1 MWTGKLIPTH
11 LNVNTLNLINLT
23 YKTKPLTS
31 TSFSFFSESEHR
43 RPDLSFWL
51 HEITGSITGRNTD
64 HSDIYEAVSSPS
76 SAASASTVSPAFPS
90 PAPSSPAPTSAP
102 ISSSSLL
109 SVPSEQVASYVV
121 PSASQINV
129 DAQEET
135 SSSFVHTPIENLGN
149 ISTEVEMSHSEKISE
164 ASPTCDAIEAA
175 FSYQST
181 RDRSS
186 SISETDCEESY
197 SPEQTSLGER
207 ADYSIPSPLSLP
219 PHGTDCASHF
229 LAMEESLKSK
239 LIVNII
245 QDEILDGSLRI
256 AHHREQRMEPKSF
269 TYANKPNFTS
279 IPNPVK
285 IFLPRHF
292 SSQSCPTFS
301 PFQTSTFS
309 PFTMHA
315 QKSPIVDGASGR
327 KHYIVTDK
335 GPGAHPS
342 PYVSSQHLSNFS
354 L

>member
-1 MWTGKLIPTH
+1 M
-11 LNVNTLNLINLT
+11 
-23 YKTKPLTS
+23 
-31 TSFSFFSESEHR
+31 
-43 RPDLSFWL
+43 
-51 HEITGSITGRNTD
+51 
-64 HSDIYEAVSSPS
+64 
-76 SAASASTVSPAFPS
+76 
-90 PAPSSPAPTSAP
+90 
-102 ISSSSLL
+102 
-109 SVPSEQVASYVV
+109 
-121 PSASQINV
+121 PSASQIHVEVQENV
-129 DAQEET
+129 AP
-135 SSSFVHTPIENLGN
+135 SFAHTAIENLSNTLTG
-149 ISTEVEMSHSEKISE
+149 VEMSRTEKTSV
-164 ASPTCDAIEAA
+164 AA
-175 FSYQST
+175 PAYDETEVAYPYESSSS

-207 ADYSIPSPLSLP
+207 AEFSIPSPLSLP
-219 PHGTDCASHF
+219 PQGTDCASHF

-256 AHHREQRMEPKSF
+256 SHPPSIEQRMESKSF

-309 PFTMHA
+309 PFTIHSS
-315 QKSPIVDGASGR
+315 QKSPIVDGMSGR

-335 GPGAHPS
+335 CPGVHPS

>member
-1 MWTGKLIPTH
+1 
-11 LNVNTLNLINLT
+11 
-23 YKTKPLTS
+23 
-31 TSFSFFSESEHR
+31 
-43 RPDLSFWL
+43 L
-51 HEITGSITGRNTD
+51 HEITGSITGKN

-76 SAASASTVSPAFPS
+76 SAASASTVSPACPS
-90 PAPSSPAPTSAP
+90 PAPSSPTPSSPAPAP
-102 ISSSSLL
+102 ASSSLL
-109 SVPSEQVASYVV
+109 SVPSEQVASNVV
-121 PSASQINV
+121 PSASRINV
-129 DAQEET
+129 DVQEET

-164 ASPTCDAIEAA
+164 ASPTRDAIEAA
-175 FSYQST
+175 YSYEST

-207 ADYSIPSPLSLP
+207 AEYSIPSPLSLP

-256 AHHREQRMEPKSF
+256 AHPREQRMEPKSF

-327 KHYIVTDK
+327 KHYIVTEK

>member
-1 MWTGKLIPTH
+1 MSRTE
-11 LNVNTLNLINLT
+11 
-23 YKTKPLTS
+23 KTSAAAAALAYD
-31 TSFSFFSESEHR
+31 ESEVAY
-43 RPDLSFWL
+43 S
-51 HEITGSITGRNTD
+51 
-64 HSDIYEAVSSPS
+64 YESS
-76 SAASASTVSPAFPS
+76 
-90 PAPSSPAPTSAP
+90 
-102 ISSSSLL
+102 
-109 SVPSEQVASYVV
+109 
-121 PSASQINV
+121 
-129 DAQEET
+129 
-135 SSSFVHTPIENLGN
+135 
-149 ISTEVEMSHSEKISE
+149 
-164 ASPTCDAIEAA
+164 
-175 FSYQST
+175 

-207 ADYSIPSPLSLP
+207 AEFSIPSPLSLP
-219 PHGTDCASHF
+219 PQGTDCASHF

-256 AHHREQRMEPKSF
+256 SHPPLEQRMESKSF
-269 TYANKPNFTS
+269 TYANKSNFTS

-309 PFTMHA
+309 PFTIHS
-315 QKSPIVDGASGR
+315 QKSPIVDGMSGR

-335 GPGAHPS
+335 CPGVHPS